1 MLFLVLTL
9 LEPTQVEAASLTV
22 YGGSRKDYTATA
34 AGETISVSLSGA
46 YTSVSLMGKP
56 SWITQSGSGSS
67 RKITVQKNTS
77 TSSRTGDIV
86 YRDGSKVYT
95 LRITQKGAAPQT
107 VSVRFNNNGGY
118 GNVPNKTY
126 TVGKTY
132 GSLPTGST
140 PPNGGTKFDGWYTKP
155 SGGTKITPGSTVSA
169 SYTTLYAHYVPK
181 TFTITFKDGST
192 TVSTKTVTYGSTY
205 GSLPT
210 RTKTGHNNADW
221 YTATSGGS
229 IITSGTKV
237 NITANQTLYARYTP
251 KQFTITFK
259 DGSTTVTTRKVTYGS
274 TYGTL
279 PTHTKAG
286 YNAADWYT
294 ATSGGTKITSSTKV
308 AITAN
313 QTLYARWNSP
323 KTFTIT
329 FKDGST
335 TVSTKSVTYGSTYG
349 TLPTRTKT
357 GHTNADWYT
366 ATSGGSKITSS
377 TKVTITANQTLY
389 ARYTPKQ
396 FTITFKD
403 GSTTVTTRKVTY
415 GSTYGTLP
423 THTKAG
429 YNAADWYT
437 ASSGGT
443 KITSSTK
450 VTITAN
456 QTLYARWNSPKTF
469 KISFN
474 GNGGP
479 NVPPQ
484 TATYGK
490 TYGSLPILVRS
501 SYEFQGWYTALSGG
515 TKVTSSTKVTI
526 TADQTLYAHWKK
538 KNVYTVSVTADG
550 TTKTYSVQEGYGF
563 TFPSAPT
570 TAPDGKRFYGWSLY
584 RDGVL
589 ESGYYLPGG
598 TVAIHSDCTVY
609 PKYETIYE
617 KLGTVDGWEIWII
630 QPDAEEQFDQ
640 KHSGQLIK
648 IIDGKD
654 FHGMPDY
661 CIRNSWM
668 FTDHSFKTAVC
679 KLIVNYNER
688 MGRTIFWDRSVIG
701 CVDEWAEHNLI
712 YAVTMGGANY
722 IDFLGDMNHSARD
735 VDLDAS
741 GDGYIPAQILNL
753 IKALLP

>member
-1 MLFLVLTL
+1 MKGKQTIRNQVYVVLLALLFIAVLGFGTVSA
-9 LEPTQVEAASLTV
+9 EASTSQYDRMEQVVAPVGVEAVFGSPFRIHKEFTLDFDAN
-22 YGGSRKDYTATA
+22 GGSGKQSAVFSSTGSIKLPKCRYTKTGYHFTGWKIGTHVYSAGSDFPCDSYGSTTATA
-34 AGETISVSLSGA
+34 QWAANSYTIVFEDNNGTGTQSPINTTYGKTVTLPACSFTRKGYTFAGWKIKDTVYNAGDQVKNLCTGGQVMATAQWKAKTYTIAFASNNGTGTMSSITVRYDEARTLPKCTFSKQGYSCTGWSWNGNTYANEASVKNLTDKNGVTLTFTAQWKVNSYTIVFGANGGTGTQSPINTTYGATVTLPECSFTRKGYSFAGWKINGKVYKAGEKVTNLC
-46 YTSVSLMGKP
+46 
-56 SWITQSGSGSS
+56 
-67 RKITVQKNTS
+67 
-77 TSSRTGDIV
+77 TGGQV
-86 YRDGSKVYT
+86 TATAQWK
-95 LRITQKGAAPQT
+95 A
-107 VSVRFNNNGGY
+107 
-118 GNVPNKTY
+118 KTY
-126 TVGKTY
+126 TV
-132 GSLPTGST
+132 
-140 PPNGGTKFDGWYTKP
+140 
-155 SGGTKITPGSTVSA
+155 
-169 SYTTLYAHYVPK
+169 
-181 TFTITFKDGST
+181 TFKNGST
-192 TVSTKTVTYGSTY
+192 TV
-205 GSLPT
+205 
-210 RTKTGHNNADW
+210 A
-221 YTATSGGS
+221 
-229 IITSGTKV
+229 
-237 NITANQTLYARYTP
+237 
-251 KQFTITFK
+251 
-259 DGSTTVTTRKVTYGS
+259 TRKVTYGS

-279 PTHTKAG
+279 PIHTEAG

-308 AITAN
+308 
-313 QTLYARWNSP
+313 
-323 KTFTIT
+323 
-329 FKDGST
+329 
-335 TVSTKSVTYGSTYG
+335 
-349 TLPTRTKT
+349 
-357 GHTNADWYT
+357 
-366 ATSGGSKITSS
+366 
-377 TKVTITANQTLY
+377 TITA
-389 ARYTPKQ
+389 
-396 FTITFKD
+396 D
-403 GSTTVTTRKVTY
+403 
-415 GSTYGTLP
+415 
-423 THTKAG
+423 
-429 YNAADWYT
+429 
-437 ASSGGT
+437 
-443 KITSSTK
+443 
-450 VTITAN
+450 

-501 SYEFQGWYTALSGG
+501 SYDFLGWYTALSGG
-515 TKVTSSTKVTI
+515 NKITSSTIVTI
-526 TADQTLYAHWKK
+526 TADQTLYAHWKR

-550 TTKTYSVQEGYGF
+550 TTNKYAVSAGNGF
-563 TFPSAPT
+563 TFPSEPT

-589 ESGYYLPGG
+589 DSGYYLPGG

-617 KLGTVDGWEIWII
+617 KLGTVDGWEIWIV
-630 QPDAEEQFDQ
+630 QPDAEKQFDK

-679 KLIVNYNER
+679 KLIVNYNKR
-688 MGRTIFWDRSVIG
+688 MGRTIYWDRSVTG

-712 YAVTMGGANY
+712 YAVTMGGAKY

>member
-22 YGGSRKDYTATA
+22 YSGSRKDYTATA

-237 NITANQTLYARYTP
+237 N
-251 KQFTITFK
+251 
-259 DGSTTVTTRKVTYGS
+259 
-274 TYGTL
+274 
-279 PTHTKAG
+279 
-286 YNAADWYT
+286 
-294 ATSGGTKITSSTKV
+294 
-308 AITAN
+308 
-313 QTLYARWNSP
+313 
-323 KTFTIT
+323 
-329 FKDGST
+329 
-335 TVSTKSVTYGSTYG
+335 
-349 TLPTRTKT
+349 
-357 GHTNADWYT
+357 
-366 ATSGGSKITSS
+366 
-377 TKVTITANQTLY
+377 ITANQTLY

>member
-22 YGGSRKDYTATA
+22 YSGSRKDYTATA

-107 VSVRFNNNGGY
+107 VNVRFNNNGGY

-308 AITAN
+308 
-313 QTLYARWNSP
+313 
-323 KTFTIT
+323 
-329 FKDGST
+329 
-335 TVSTKSVTYGSTYG
+335 
-349 TLPTRTKT
+349 
-357 GHTNADWYT
+357 
-366 ATSGGSKITSS
+366 
-377 TKVTITANQTLY
+377 
-389 ARYTPKQ
+389 
-396 FTITFKD
+396 
-403 GSTTVTTRKVTY
+403 
-415 GSTYGTLP
+415 
-423 THTKAG
+423 
-429 YNAADWYT
+429 
-437 ASSGGT
+437 
-443 KITSSTK
+443 
-450 VTITAN
+450 TITAN

-501 SYEFQGWYTALSGG
+501 SYDFLGWYTALSGG
-515 TKVTSSTKVTI
+515 NKITSSTVVTI
-526 TADQTLYAHWKK
+526 TADQTLYAHWKR

-550 TTKTYSVQEGYGF
+550 TTKTYTVSDGYGF

-688 MGRTIFWDRSVIG
+688 MGRTIFWDRSVTG